1 MIKYRRWY
9 LVGTI
14 INFTLAILNF
24 IYNALYEIDGNSALS
39 CSPYLFLCLAVLSAG
54 LFVYF
59 NLNEQQ

>member
-24 IYNALYEIDGNSALS
+24 IYNAFYEIDGNSVLS
-39 CSPYLFLCLAVLSAG
+39 CSPYLFLYLAVLSAG